1 MKPIQIKRSVVVRA
15 NQSGERQKT
24 IECLVTVCI
33 NLLSVNKLVR
43 FLVSSSR
50 FERYNILATSIGS
63 EDKFLS
69 MLTMFIEENRRRDE
83 ENKKLD
89 DVLLQVLEKVSL

>member
-1 MKPIQIKRSVVVRA
+1 MVRA

-43 FLVSSSR
+43 FLISSSSR

-83 ENKKLD
+83 ENKKRD
-89 DVLLQVLEKVSL
+89 DVLLQLLEKVSL